1 MPTPAPAPTAAPA
14 ATTATITSS
23 TFPVSTPATILRLVL
38 LLLLHDLD
46 NLFGNSK
53 VLDLW
58 GISWVCAMIR
68 PIEEGGRG
76 TLAEPTYVISSDV
89 DLGESEKSIAF
100 RAGLNHLFQDQVHPV
115 VAIGQ
120 MSVQRFA
127 VLEFHQ
133 HRVAL
138 GGRE

>member
-1 MPTPAPAPTAAPA
+1 M
-14 ATTATITSS
+14 
-23 TFPVSTPATILRLVL
+23 
-38 LLLLHDLD
+38 
-46 NLFGNSK
+46 
-53 VLDLW
+53 
-58 GISWVCAMIR
+58 
-68 PIEEGGRG
+68 GGA
-76 TLAEPTYVISSDV
+76 LPEPTYVISSDV
-89 DLGESEKSIAF
+89 DLGESEESIAF
-100 RAGLNHLFQDQVHPV
+100 RAGLNNLLQNQVHPV